1 MDNEKQTV
9 EMTAAEAEQFAAF
22 KEAQAKK
29 EAEAKKKADREA
41 YAKLVDETIAS
52 SMPQLRDIS
61 QAITERKQLVMSS
74 FKSALEL
81 KAEIFGVRDNQH
93 SHTFTNSEGT
103 ARITLGQYQLD
114 NYKDT
119 VNEGIAIVKEYL
131 GSLAKDDASG
141 GYLLTTIPNTDQ
153 KQRTDTIV
161 VTCTDLLEGQLEL
174 KIPVRQVSNVTDL
187 SLTGYSVDG
196 NWNVVSAGGFSV
208 TLTGYKTD
216 KDWNPTGSDKEAF
229 TVTRKE
235 YGSDNNWNK

>member
-61 QAITERKQLVMSS
+61 QAITERKRLVMSN
-74 FKSALEL
+74 FKTALEL
-81 KAEIFGVRDNQH
+81 KADIFGVKDNQR

-119 VNEGIAIVKEYL
+119 VNEGIAIVKEYIQ
-131 GSLAKDDASG
+131 GLAKDETSAQLVKMVMSLLARNANGALKASRITRLMKLAEESG
-141 GYLLTTIPNTDQ
+141 NDRFIEGVKIIQAAYRPAVS
-153 KQRTDTIV
+153 RTYIR
-161 VTCTDLLEGQLEL
+161 CE
-174 KIPVRQVSNVTDL
+174 VRNIDPETQVI
-187 SLTGYSVDG
+187 
-196 NWNVVSAGGFSV
+196 
-208 TLTGYKTD
+208 
-216 KDWNPTGSDKEAF
+216 KDWEALPLGM
-229 TVTRKE
+229 TE
-235 YGSDNNWNK
+235 S